1 MATLSPLLD
10 GWKRQLSS
18 WAQEGS
24 ISRAAVDAL
33 QLKEEPKAL
42 KELMARWAAGQ
53 FQDLP
58 PVVTLPASSMAG
70 AAGAYAISTG
80 TIYLN
85 QEWLR
90 SASQAQALA
99 VLTEELGH
107 HLDGQL
113 NASDT
118 PGDEGELFAAHLQ
131 REGLISEPE
140 RLALQAEDDR
150 GRVLVAGQELE
161 VEQAKVI
168 SIPIPIASPG
178 RTAREWRNG
187 TAFAALKSDGSVIT
201 WGHPINGGDS
211 SRVASQLRSG
221 FTQIFS
227 TGRAFAALKS
237 DGSVITWGNF
247 YVGGDSSGVASQ
259 LRSGVTQIFSTSSA
273 FAALKSD
280 GSVITWGYPSDGGDS
295 SRVASQLRSGVTQI
309 FSTDEAF
316 AALKSDGSVIT
327 WGEGEDGD
335 SSRVAS
341 QLRSGVTQIFSNEYA
356 FAALKRDG
364 SVITWGSFYLGGDS
378 FRVANQLRSGVT
390 QIFST
395 ERAFAALKRD
405 GSVITWGDFYEGG
418 DSSGVASQLRS
429 GVTQIFSNDEAFAA
443 LKSDGSVI
451 TWGSY
456 GGDSSSVASQLSSGV
471 TQIFSTDGAF
481 AALKSNGS
489 VITWGQYF
497 DTNKDDNQLVS
508 GVTQISSTWSNFA
521 ALKSDGSVVALG
533 GSHAGDTSSVASQLS
548 SGVTQIFSNRFAFA
562 ALKSDGSVITWG
574 NPSDGGDSSIVAS
587 QLRSGVVAFA
597 NPFTDD
603 RLVGDAGPP
612 AVLSL
617 AAAKASQAEGNSGF
631 TPFLFTVTRT
641 GNTSGVSTATWAI
654 DAGGDNMCAGVCP
667 PPANATDFKGGAF
680 PSGTLTFAAGAT
692 SKTVT
697 VNVVGDTTAETNES
711 FRLTLS
717 APTGASLHPT
727 DFRSTGTILNDDV
740 IGTAANDTRKG
751 TSLPEFI
758 DGRQGR
764 DTLTGGGARDVF
776 GFSYGHSTIP
786 APDRITDFQF
796 GVDRIDLLTAAGS
809 ALPAPTAFSRASNN
823 STARTLS
830 DLAAAVFRDANGA
843 VAGNQALGA
852 NRAALVVATR
862 APIAGTYLF
871 INDGNAARNN
881 SNDLLINI
889 TGFTGALP
897 GLGGIPVSTVFA

>member
-201 WGHPINGGDS
+201 WGHPIN
-211 SRVASQLRSG
+211 
-221 FTQIFS
+221 
-227 TGRAFAALKS
+227 
-237 DGSVITWGNF
+237 
-247 YVGGDSSGVASQ
+247 
-259 LRSGVTQIFSTSSA
+259 
-273 FAALKSD
+273 
-280 GSVITWGYPSDGGDS
+280 GGDS

-889 TGFTGALP
+889 TGFSGPLP
-897 GLGGIPVSTVFA
+897 GLGVIPVGTVFA